1 MIIWKVSTR
10 FQHIFK
16 WFWHLSTAQGQ
27 DWAIAMY
34 SEDNINLRYLPSV
47 KDRLEQAGGHWLGKP
62 VPLSFPNFPNSTIQ
76 CQVPSSWAESMASR
90 CKMSRRVW
98 YAQISDIFLKNI
110 FCSFSKSRNYFR
122 RFPFGCKDVP
132 WELEAAKAQRLW
144 MCSWSRF
151 PMATGFWSLTDFTR
165 FFQWSF
171 AVSKLGFVCS
181 ISFLGGAEEQ
191 FQEAL
196 IHDRRG
202 DSGGWINRWS
212 RTTHV
217 FQQIWTKACS
227 DQRTLRLSQDAQ
239 RTATPTPLIRTSKD
253 YIVTIIVL

>member
-34 SEDNINLRYLPSV
+34 NEDNINLRYLPSV

-62 VPLSFPNFPNSTIQ
+62 VPLYFPNFPNSTIQ

-90 CKMSRRVW
+90 CKMSRCVCSNKQHFFK
-98 YAQISDIFLKNI
+98 YIFR
-110 FCSFSKSRNYFR
+110 SFSKCTHENV
-122 RFPFGCKDVP
+122 FGDSLCKDVP
-132 WELEAAKAQRLW
+132 WELEAARAQRLW

-212 RTTHV
+212 RTTHI